1 MKVGSSAL
9 PVGCAIARWPGAT
22 QRESEWYNY
31 FKIMTTA
38 TQITR
43 EQHTVPQWH
52 LKRFTDSGGVLWRYM
67 PGKPVKKSRPK
78 GECWEPDFY
87 EYEVNGKTTNNKYER
102 WLGRIENDAASR
114 IEMLLSN
121 RPVGLWDVTVWATY
135 VASLFARSPKYRAQV
150 SGTMIQK
157 FREETASDDYV
168 RNLQHGL
175 LQKGELVSFESLR
188 EDTDRL
194 REKMEKS
201 PSYYHLVGLDR
212 HVVSISEVL
221 MRKAW
226 WIVQA
231 PPEKFFVMSDCPVT
245 TVEVINGQASPGV
258 GFGKEQALVFLPL
271 TPRHVF
277 AATSPLIRYPAI
289 GDAKFVDSI
298 NHLTV
303 QFAHKRVFA
312 NVGSTGIATLVDN
325 HMGRI
330 IFGQNAFI
338 PANRN

>member
-1 MKVGSSAL
+1 M
-9 PVGCAIARWPGAT
+9 R
-22 QRESEWYNY
+22 
-31 FKIMTTA
+31 TA
-38 TQITR
+38 TQLTR

-52 LKRFTDSGGVLWRYM
+52 LRRFTDSEGVLWRYM
-67 PGKPVKKSRPK
+67 PHKPVKKSRPK

-87 EYEVNGKTTNNKYER
+87 EYEVNGETTKNEYET
-102 WLGRIENDAASR
+102 WLGRIENDAAMR

-121 RPVGLWDVTVWATY
+121 RRLGQWDVTVWATY
-135 VASLFARSPKYRAQV
+135 VASLFVRSPKYRAQT
-150 SGTMIQK
+150 SGMMVQK
-157 FREETASDDYV
+157 FREETANEDYV
-168 RNLQHGL
+168 RNLQHEL

-188 EDTDRL
+188 IDADRL

-201 PSYYHLVGLDR
+201 PSYYHLLGLKR
-212 HVVSISEVL
+212 QVVSVSEAL

-245 TVEVINGQASPGV
+245 TAEVINGRANLGV
-258 GFGKEQALVFLPL
+258 GFGKEHALIFLPL
-271 TPRHVF
+271 TPQHVF
-277 AATSPLIRYPAI
+277 AATSQLIRYAAE

-312 NVGSTGIATLVDN
+312 HLSSPGIASMVDN
-325 HMGRI
+325 HMSRI
-330 IFGQNAFI
+330 VFGQNAFV